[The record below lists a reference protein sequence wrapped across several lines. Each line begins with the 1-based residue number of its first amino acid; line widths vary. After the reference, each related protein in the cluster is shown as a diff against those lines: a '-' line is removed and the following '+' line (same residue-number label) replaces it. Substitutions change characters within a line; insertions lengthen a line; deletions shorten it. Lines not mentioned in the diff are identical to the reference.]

1 MLDLKRNLQVEA
13 FSCVTT
19 KTNSNFAV
27 NLAKMLKDTIIYF
40 CLFDESYFLN
50 TLHKKKVAI
59 EDFFSKC
66 DEIHRELRIWSH
78 LLKKSLIE
86 SFVFCAVTS
95 VLFNMN

>member
-1 MLDLKRNLQVEA
+1 
-13 FSCVTT
+13 
-19 KTNSNFAV
+19 
-27 NLAKMLKDTIIYF
+27 MLKDTIIYF

-50 TLHKKKVAI
+50 TLHTKKVAI

-66 DEIHRELRIWSH
+66 DEIRRELRIWSH

-86 SFVFCAVTS
+86 SFIFCAVTS